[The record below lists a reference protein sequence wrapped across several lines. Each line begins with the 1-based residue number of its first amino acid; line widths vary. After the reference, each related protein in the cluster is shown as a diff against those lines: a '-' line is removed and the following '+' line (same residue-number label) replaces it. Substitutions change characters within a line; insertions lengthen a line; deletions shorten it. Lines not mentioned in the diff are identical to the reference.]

1 MPMEAWHGITA
12 ALTWLATLTA
22 ALHLRQPREAR
33 SWWQTGSGTIQFLV
47 LLSLTVSAI
56 IPQAPTPWSRP
67 VLILIGVLPLLLLG
81 EALWLSRRAPPRRL
95 SPTGPPAAPSNDVP
109 QYRTS

>member
-56 IPQAPTPWSRP
+56 IPPSPTPWSRP
-67 VLILIGVLPLLLLG
+67 VLILIGVLPMLLLI
-81 EALWLSRRAPPRRL
+81 EILWRARCGPERR
-95 SPTGPPAAPSNDVP
+95 T
-109 QYRTS
+109 TS

>member
-1 MPMEAWHGITA
+1 MEAWHGITA
-12 ALTWLATLTA
+12 ALAWLATLTA

-33 SWWQTGSGTIQFLV
+33 SWWLTGSRTIQFLV

-56 IPQAPTPWSRP
+56 IPPSPTPWGRV

-81 EALWLSRRAPPRRL
+81 ERRWRTRRSPPGHTWPGLTSPGRPSR
-95 SPTGPPAAPSNDVP
+95 
-109 QYRTS
+109 